1 MVMYGKF
8 TDQLVAPLG
17 GGLSVTYS
25 GKLMSSEAIKYEAI
39 TYKVLFGGL
48 SSL

>member
-8 TDQLVAPLG
+8 TDQLVAPL

-39 TYKVLFGGL
+39 TCKVLLGGL